1 MLSYQ
6 SDSCC
11 DVGKRFANTE
21 DRATRQRR
29 SLPEL
34 RAAKGASNASK
45 ERFRTG
51 RLDENRMRDSDVH
64 SVHGSAGVSFAGTV
78 IFSQEPIFRRVT
90 AARLLPGARQV
101 RPVPQGSPCC
111 WAYLGLPHSV
121 LGRGADC
128 VRAKDRGLEMFAR
141 PASSAQSRSKGWR
154 PKEGREPRWDKSEGS
169 RSILCSLS
177 FVSITIQI

>member
-90 AARLLPGARQV
+90 AARPFPFRESLQFLTKNLVTLFGQIAFILVAPTPWRQ
-101 RPVPQGSPCC
+101 RIRGNITGRILTENGPTQIPQ
-111 WAYLGLPHSV
+111 
-121 LGRGADC
+121 
-128 VRAKDRGLEMFAR
+128 
-141 PASSAQSRSKGWR
+141 
-154 PKEGREPRWDKSEGS
+154 
-169 RSILCSLS
+169 
-177 FVSITIQI
+177 